1 MMRHY
6 RFSEADDLYRA
17 QAALMQWTAEAGDCN
32 YLHKGDVGHQ
42 LFNTCYG
49 YDKSEVFRYWL
60 GADGEL
66 VAFVLLAPH
75 WEFFN
80 LQVAP
85 GLRCS
90 ADHVALFEFCERECL
105 RLAKLFNAGL
115 KDLYVEA
122 CDCDPAYCAFVEARG
137 FQREKSGMTLTRRDL
152 YDLPPAELPPGFR
165 FHEATAA
172 DMEALMDLH
181 NHTFADK
188 WDAASYGNV
197 FNAPHMEYEWVVV
210 APDGRFAAFVNLW
223 VDQVNR
229 SLLFEPVGTHSDFR
243 RQGLGKALMV
253 YAMRRM
259 GAEQGIKYAYVGHEP
274 ADKNP
279 ASGALYASLGFKP
292 LHEVYDFKKSVG
304 HTARSF

>member
-1 MMRHY
+1 MQHKRY
-6 RFSEADDLYRA
+6 SGPDDLYRA
-17 QAALMQWTAEAGDCN
+17 QAALMQWTSAAGDCN

-60 GADGEL
+60 DASGAL
-66 VAFVLLAPH
+66 VAFVLLGPH

-85 GLRCS
+85 SLRGS
-90 ADHVALFEFCERECL
+90 AEHVALFEFCERETL
-105 RLAKLFNAGL
+105 RLAKLFNCGL
-115 KDLYVEA
+115 KDLYVDA
-122 CDCDPAYCAFVEARG
+122 FDCDPDYIAFVEARG
-137 FQREKSGMTLTRRDL
+137 FQREKHGITLTRHDL
-152 YDLPPAELPPGFR
+152 TDLPQTELPPGFR
-165 FHEATAA
+165 FHEVTAA
-172 DMEALMDLH
+172 DIDQLMDLH

-188 WDAASYGNV
+188 WNVASYGAV

-223 VDQVNR
+223 IDAVNR
-229 SLLFEPVGTHSDFR
+229 SLLFEPVGTHSHFR
-243 RQGLGKALMV
+243 RRGLGKALML

-259 GAEQGIKYAYVGHEP
+259 QAEQGIECAFVGHEP

-279 ASGALYASLGFKP
+279 ASGALYAAVGFKK
-292 LHEVYDFKKSVG
+292 LHDIYDYKKPVG
-304 HTARSF
+304 HSARSF

>member
-1 MMRHY
+1 MKHQRY
-6 RFSEADDLYRA
+6 SGPDDLYRA
-17 QAALMQWTAEAGDCN
+17 QAALMQWTRIAGDCN

-49 YDKSEVFRYWL
+49 YDKGEVFRYWL
-60 GADGEL
+60 DADGEL
-66 VAFVLLAPH
+66 VAFVLLGPH

-85 GLRCS
+85 SLRGS
-90 ADHVALFEFCERECL
+90 AEHVALFEFCERESL
-105 RLAKLFNAGL
+105 RLAKLLNTGL
-115 KDLYVEA
+115 KNLYVDV
-122 CDCDPAYCAFVEARG
+122 CDCDPAYSAFVEARG
-137 FQREKSGMTLTRRDL
+137 FQREKHGITLTRHDL
-152 YDLPPAELPPGFR
+152 EALPGAQLPPGFR

-172 DMEALMDLH
+172 DIDQLVDLH
-181 NHTFADK
+181 NHSFADK
-188 WDAASYGNV
+188 WNAASYGKV
-197 FNAPHMEYEWVVV
+197 FNAPHMEYEWVVL

-229 SLLFEPVGTHSDFR
+229 SLLFEPVGTHADFR

-259 GAEQGIKYAYVGHEP
+259 KAEQGIESAYVGHEP

-279 ASGALYASLGFKP
+279 ASVALYASVGFKP
-292 LHEVYDFKKSVG
+292 LFEIHDYKKSVG
-304 HTARSF
+304 HTASSY

>member
-1 MMRHY
+1 MQHHRY
-6 RFSEADDLYRA
+6 AEPDDLYRA
-17 QAALMQWTAEAGDCN
+17 QAALMQWIRAAGDCN

-49 YDKSEVFRYWL
+49 YDKGEVFRYWL
-60 GADGEL
+60 NADGEL
-66 VAFVLLAPH
+66 AAFVLLAPH

-85 GLRCS
+85 CLRGS
-90 ADHVALFEFCERECL
+90 DAHVALFEFCERETL

-115 KDLYVEA
+115 KDLYVEV
-122 CDCDPAYCAFVEARG
+122 CDCDPAYIAFVEARG
-137 FQREKSGMTLTRRDL
+137 FQQAKRGFTLTRHDL
-152 YDLPPAELPPGFR
+152 QDLPRAELPPGFR
-165 FHEATAA
+165 FHEVTAA
-172 DMEALMDLH
+172 DIDQLMDLH

-188 WDAASYGNV
+188 WDAASYRAV
-197 FNAPHMEYEWVVV
+197 FTAPHMEYEWVVV

-223 VDQVNR
+223 VDRVNR

-253 YAMRRM
+253 CALRRM
-259 GAEQGIKYAYVGHEP
+259 QAEQGIQCAYVGHEP

-279 ASGALYASLGFKP
+279 ASAALYASVGFKP
-292 LHEVYDFKKSVG
+292 LYDIRDYKKSIG
-304 HTARSF
+304 QTARSF